1 MRTTV
6 EKFRDTVR
14 VIPDFPKKG
23 ILFRDITPVLADPKL
38 CSDILSELASH
49 WTNVRID
56 AIAGIESR
64 GFLFGMSLAGKLG
77 VPFIP
82 LRKVGKLPGDTYK
95 SEYQLE
101 YGSATLEMQKD
112 AINAGQHILIHDDLL
127 ATAGTARA
135 AAHLVEQAGADVAGF
150 SFLIELEYF
159 NGRELLS
166 REGTKVDCLTSF

>member
-1 MRTTV
+1 MRTT
-6 EKFRDTVR
+6 EDKFREAIR

-23 ILFRDITPVLADPKL
+23 ILFRDITPVLAKPVL
-38 CSDILSELASH
+38 CAEILNELGNRWSDIE
-49 WTNVRID
+49 VD
-56 AIAGIESR
+56 VIAGIESR

-101 YGSATLEMQKD
+101 YGAAVLEMQKD
-112 AINAGQHILIHDDLL
+112 AIHKGQRVLIHDDLP
-127 ATAGTARA
+127 ATAGTANA
-135 AAHLVEQAGADVAGF
+135 AADLVEQAGAKVVGF

-159 NGRELLS
+159 KGSQLLAKHGV
-166 REGTKVDCLTSF
+166 RVDSLTSF

>member
-1 MRTTV
+1 MRTTE

-14 VIPDFPKKG
+14 VIPDFPKQG
-23 ILFRDITPVLADPKL
+23 ILFRDITPVLAKPEL
-38 CSDILSELASH
+38 CSDILTELAGH
-49 WTNVRID
+49 WTNIKID

-101 YGSATLEMQKD
+101 YGSAVLEMQKD
-112 AINAGQHILIHDDLL
+112 AIHTGQHILIHDDLL
-127 ATAGTARA
+127 ATAGTANA
-135 AAHLVEQAGADVAGF
+135 AAHLIEQAGAEVMGF

-159 NGRELLS
+159 NGREILS
-166 REGTKVDCLTSF
+166 KHGVSIETLTTY

>member
-1 MRTTV
+1 MRTAI
-6 EKFRDTVR
+6 EQFRDTIR

-23 ILFRDITPVLADPKL
+23 ILFRDITPVLAKPTL
-38 CSDILSELASH
+38 CADVLDELSAR
-49 WTNVRID
+49 WDGIQID
-56 AIAGIESR
+56 VIAGIESR

-101 YGSATLEMQKD
+101 YGSAILEMQKD
-112 AINAGQHILIHDDLL
+112 AIHKGQRVLIHDDLL
-127 ATAGTARA
+127 ATAGTANA
-135 AAHLVEQAGADVAGF
+135 AAHLIEQAGGEVVGF

-159 NGRELLS
+159 NGSQLLS
-166 REGTKVDCLTSF
+166 KHGVKVDSLTSF

>member
-1 MRTTV
+1 MRTTE
-6 EKFRDTVR
+6 EKFRETVR

-23 ILFRDITPVLADPKL
+23 ILFRDITPVLADPQL
-38 CSDILSELASH
+38 CSDILNELVSH
-49 WTNVRID
+49 WSNVKID

-82 LRKVGKLPGDTYK
+82 LRKVGKLPGDTYQ

-101 YGSATLEMQKD
+101 YGSAILEMQKD
-112 AINAGQHILIHDDLL
+112 AINRGQQILIHDDLL
-127 ATAGTARA
+127 ATAGTAKA
-135 AAHLVEQAGADVAGF
+135 AAHLVEQAGAEVVGF

-159 NGRELLS
+159 NGRELLTNM
-166 REGTKVDCLTSF
+166 GVKVDCLTSF

>member
-1 MRTTV
+1 MRTTE
-6 EKFRDTVR
+6 EKFRETVR

-23 ILFRDITPVLADPKL
+23 ILFRDITPVLADPQL
-38 CSDILSELASH
+38 CSDILNELVSH
-49 WTNVRID
+49 WSNVKID

-82 LRKVGKLPGDTYK
+82 LRKVGKLPGDTYQ

-101 YGSATLEMQKD
+101 YGSAILEMQKD
-112 AINAGQHILIHDDLL
+112 AINSGQQILIHDDLL
-127 ATAGTARA
+127 ATAGTAKA
-135 AAHLVEQAGADVAGF
+135 AAHLVEQARAEVVGF

-159 NGRELLS
+159 NGRELLTNM
-166 REGTKVDCLTSF
+166 GVKVDCLTSF